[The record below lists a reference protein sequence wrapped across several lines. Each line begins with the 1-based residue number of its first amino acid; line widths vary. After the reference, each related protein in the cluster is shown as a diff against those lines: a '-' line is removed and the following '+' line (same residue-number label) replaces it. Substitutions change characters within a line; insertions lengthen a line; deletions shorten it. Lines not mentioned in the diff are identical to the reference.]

1 MRPSAWITALAC
13 SLVAGCG
20 EDATR
25 PLDAG
30 SIADVTAIDAPSDA
44 LTGVD
49 TPPRVDAPGETAH
62 GSVDLELP
70 GRAVRLTLFDDGAV
84 RVQTL
89 SDGAPAVDRGWT
101 HVALDLPAN
110 RLMPTVDGPTLRFAN
125 DNVTVTVARATGVI
139 TVLTPAGEVVHEEL
153 PTSATDRALARRIA
167 PGERITALGEKT
179 GRLDRTGRRVEMWN
193 TDVWAIGGGMFP
205 PDIDPL
211 YVSIPFAMSLVG
223 ARASGLYVE
232 NTSRTVWNL
241 GRTTPN
247 ELRVTADA
255 GRMDYWVFPG
265 PTPAR
270 VIEQYTRVTG
280 RPPLPPRWALGYHQS
295 RWSYAPASA
304 LTAVADEMRARSIP
318 CDGLWLDIDHME
330 GYRSFTWS
338 REGFP
343 SPAETLARL
352 RGQGFH
358 VVNIID
364 PGLKRDPDWSIYRDA
379 RDGGHLVRRA
389 DGSEFSG
396 RVWPGEAVFP
406 DFTRDATRAWWRGL
420 MASDARAGLDGAWID
435 MNEPTVFA
443 PDVYPVDARVDGNGA
458 PTEMREAHNVYAL
471 LMARATWEGQRDARP
486 ERRPFVLTRAGF
498 AGTQRYAAV
507 WTGDTMSTWAHLAML
522 PAMLTGM
529 GLSGLPFTGSDA
541 GGYSGG
547 GSPELFTRWM
557 QAAALTP
564 FFRNH
569 VQTGSPRQEPWSF
582 GPAVESAVRAAIEL
596 RYSLLPYLYSLA
608 YASTQTGAPVVR
620 PLAYEFGADA
630 LAHDDVFLL
639 GPSLLVAPV
648 LRDGD
653 RTRML
658 PLPVG
663 RWTNLF
669 DDRTI
674 TGPRVI
680 EVDAPLDAL
689 PVWARPN
696 GIVPRAGVV
705 QHTGQASGPLTLDL
719 YPDPDSPASRVTL
732 YDDAGDGPT
741 TAGHASA
748 ATLTADA
755 GGATLDLGAP
765 WPEAIS
771 VRVHHV
777 TTAPRRVSLADAA
790 APSEAWRYDLAAR
803 TVTLTLP
810 AGALRARVEWSA
822 ATAPTPRVTQRFEV
836 TLPASTPEGAAIYL
850 ATSVTGWDPAG
861 LLMTRDAAGR
871 AVAEVSIEAGT
882 RVGFKVTRGSWS
894 TVERAAGCA
903 EVPNREVSAGSDAAR
918 VTVAAWADRCE

>member
-1 MRPSAWITALAC
+1 MRSHRWLAALVIAGGVGCSDDVPSA
-13 SLVAGCG
+13 V
-20 EDATR
+20 
-25 PLDAG
+25 DAG
-30 SIADVTAIDAPSDA
+30 GRDVIAEGDVTE
-44 LTGVD
+44 G
-49 TPPRVDAPGETAH
+49 VDAPRGETNH
-62 GSVDLELP
+62 GSADLELP

-89 SDGAPAVDRGWT
+89 VDGAPARDRGWT
-101 HVALDLPAN
+101 HALTEF
-110 RLMPTVDGPTLRFAN
+110 PTASLEPLEDGPTLRFGNA
-125 DNVTVTVARATGVI
+125 NVTVTVSRSTGAI
-139 TVLTPAGEVVHEEL
+139 TVRAPTGELIHEEV
-153 PTSATDRALARRIA
+153 PGSEPRVLARRIA

-211 YVSIPFAMSLVG
+211 YVSVPFAMSLVG
-223 ARASGLYVE
+223 MRASGLYVE
-232 NTSRTVWNL
+232 NTSRTVWDL
-241 GRTTPN
+241 GRAAPN
-247 ELRVTADA
+247 ELRVSADA

-295 RWSYAPASA
+295 RWSYAPASE
-304 LTAVADEMRARSIP
+304 LTVVADELRARSIP
-318 CDGLWLDIDHME
+318 CDALWLDIDHME

-352 RGQGFH
+352 RGQGFR

-364 PGLKRDPDWSIYRDA
+364 PGLKRDPEWAIYREA

-389 DGSEFSG
+389 SGGEFSG
-396 RVWPGEAVFP
+396 RVWPGESVFP
-406 DFTRDATRAWWRGL
+406 DFTREATRAWWRGL
-420 MASDARAGLDGAWID
+420 MASDARRGLDGAWID

-443 PDVYPVDARVDGNGA
+443 PDVFPEDARVDGEGA
-458 PTEMREAHNVYAL
+458 ATDMREAHNVYAL
-471 LMARATWEGQRDARP
+471 LMARATWDGQRDAHP

-529 GLSGLPFTGSDA
+529 GLSGLSFVGSDA

-547 GSPELFTRWM
+547 GGPELFTRWM

-582 GPAVESAVRAAIEL
+582 GPTVEAAARAAIEL

-608 YASTQTGAPVVR
+608 YESTLSGAPMIR
-620 PLAYEFGADA
+620 PLAYERGAAA
-630 LAHDDVFLL
+630 LDHDDVFML

-658 PLPVG
+658 PLPDG

-680 EVDAPLDAL
+680 EVDAPLDRL

-696 GIVPRAGVV
+696 AVVPRVAPR
-705 QHTGQASGPLTLDL
+705 QHTGERAGALGLDL
-719 YPDPDSPASRVTL
+719 YPDPGSPESRVTL
-732 YDDAGDGPT
+732 YDDDGEGLAAAGHAT
-741 TAGHASA
+741 TAGLSADARGASLALSA
-748 ATLTADA
+748 A
-755 GGATLDLGAP
+755 
-765 WPEAIS
+765 WPEAITL
-771 VRVHHV
+771 RVHHV
-777 TTAPRRVSLADAA
+777 VA
-790 APSEAWRYDLAAR
+790 APSRVTLSDAATPSDYDASAR
-803 TVTLTLP
+803 VVTLTLP
-810 AGALRARVEWSA
+810 AGALRARVEWDTSL
-822 ATAPTPRVTQRFEV
+822 APTPRVTQRFEV
-836 TLPASTPEGAAIYL
+836 TLPASTPAGATIYL

-861 LLMTRDAAGR
+861 VAMTRGADGR
-871 AVAEVSIEAGT
+871 AVATLDIEAGT
-882 RVGFKVTRGSWS
+882 RVGFKVTRGAWG
-894 TVERAAGCA
+894 TVERGPGCA
-903 EVPNREVSAGSDAAR
+903 EVANRELTAGGEPVR
-918 VTVAAWADRCE
+918 VTVAGWADRCD